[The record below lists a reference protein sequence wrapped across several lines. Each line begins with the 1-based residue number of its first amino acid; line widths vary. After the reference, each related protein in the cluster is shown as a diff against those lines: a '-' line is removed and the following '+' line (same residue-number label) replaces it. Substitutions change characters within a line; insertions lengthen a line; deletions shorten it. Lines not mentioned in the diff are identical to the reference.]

1 MAYYKTGNTSP
12 TIIIVSPLNAI
23 SNEQLERYGENA
35 IQVTPEYFKT
45 LSDHKCSD
53 KCDLSCSVKRF
64 RTADFKFILGH
75 PEHFMEKVVF
85 NNFLTPVWQDT
96 VKYIVIDEAH
106 CIDKWGDSFRKEF
119 RNLGRL
125 RSLFPMAKTLTLT
138 CTATGVTVMN
148 IKKSLNLNNPK
159 IAKTSVIRNNIKIE
173 VERKPKDSRGSQ
185 AVYEKVMSRTFND
198 FENENI
204 NYPKTIIYS
213 QLKFCGLGYSLVER
227 NGAHELADG
236 TRIAAQYHSPC
247 TDKVIYYHNFSLK
260 KEILNIYI

>member
-1 MAYYKTGNTSP
+1 
-12 TIIIVSPLNAI
+12 
-23 SNEQLERYGENA
+23 
-35 IQVTPEYFKT
+35 
-45 LSDHKCSD
+45 
-53 KCDLSCSVKRF
+53 
-64 RTADFKFILGH
+64 
-75 PEHFMEKVVF
+75 
-85 NNFLTPVWQDT
+85 
-96 VKYIVIDEAH
+96 
-106 CIDKWGDSFRKEF
+106 
-119 RNLGRL
+119 
-125 RSLFPMAKTLTLT
+125 
-138 CTATGVTVMN
+138 MN

-159 IAKTSVIRNNIKIE
+159 IAKTSVIRNIIKIE
-173 VERKPKDSRGSQ
+173 VERKPKDSRGSE

-260 KEILNIYI
+260 KEILNIYIYYNVNNNKKHF